1 MIPGSMGTRSDLVR
15 CEAALRSSS
24 LEAGFACNPTEVIS
38 KLFATV
44 RYSFGVKTES
54 SLTSK
59 ISHKNKTFSVCR
71 AERSLSS
78 TASINRSPTNRT
90 APTLARDARRLVRRP
105 PQQTTL
111 RRSPVRLQRNPNHH
125 ASPTRPDRH
134 RQRTTSGVGLQAMR
148 DFDRLD

>member
-59 ISHKNKTFSVCR
+59 IFSQKQDV
-71 AERSLSS
+71 
-78 TASINRSPTNRT
+78 
-90 APTLARDARRLVRRP
+90 
-105 PQQTTL
+105 Q
-111 RRSPVRLQRNPNHH
+111 RLQSRTEPVEHRLDQSLANKSDSAN
-125 ASPTRPDRH
+125 SCTRC
-134 RQRTTSGVGLQAMR
+134 TTSGSTTTAANNSATKPR
-148 DFDRLD
+148 PPTKKSKPSCEPNAT